1 MRSYQIYLIEDEFAR
16 HYFGREKIFFN
27 LFLEYIQSSDW
38 HKDILQKQIEYITK
52 KIPANNV
59 HFSLEQSL
67 QRKQG
72 YLTQNG
78 VYYLK
83 TKSNSKAAVYIQEH
97 SIILKAEGDFDAET
111 TFFECI
117 RKCEASFLALDFE
130 NKRYGWLKPIKER
143 KYG

>member
-27 LFLEYIQSSDW
+27 LFLEYIQSSNW

-52 KIPANNV
+52 KIPASNI
-59 HFSLEQSL
+59 HYSFEQSL

-72 YLTQNG
+72 YLSQNG

-83 TKSNSKAAVYIQEH
+83 VKSNSKATVYIHDQ

-117 RKCEASFLALDFE
+117 RKCEASFLAIDFE